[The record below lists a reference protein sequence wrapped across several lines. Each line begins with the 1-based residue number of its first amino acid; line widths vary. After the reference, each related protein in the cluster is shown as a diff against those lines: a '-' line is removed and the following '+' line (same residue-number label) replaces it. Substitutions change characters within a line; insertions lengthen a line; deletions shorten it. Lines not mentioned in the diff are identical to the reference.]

1 METTLEDLRAENR
14 RLRGRLQDLTDK
26 AGKNETISRRF
37 QSIELSLLSAPS
49 LPELLHRLVQGVAEA
64 LTLDDVSMVLHDRD
78 HEVRHLIFHAGAQ
91 PADFP
96 GVLFT
101 DDLNALTP
109 VYTGLTRPWL
119 GPCTGLEHTSLFPP
133 GSDLRSVAILPLT
146 SHGIVFGSLNFG
158 SRDQARY
165 TRHHAT
171 DFHCHL
177 AMVSAVCLENTMNRE
192 RLMLSGHTDVL
203 TGWHNRRYLQRRL
216 PEELARAQRHLQ
228 PLSGLLLDVDHFKR
242 VNDNH
247 GHAAGDR
254 VLREV
259 ADRVKRELRNS
270 DVAVRYGGEEF
281 AVLLPQT
288 GLGDAARLA
297 ERIRRTVAA
306 APFCGQ
312 DEEHLAVTVSVG
324 VAQLR
329 AVAGSLDIEG
339 LGQLLFEDADF
350 ALYQA
355 KADGRNRVV
364 QREYE
369 ASDRPSAPGQESGAG
384 YTT

>member
-1 METTLEDLRAENR
+1 MEATLEDLRVENR
-14 RLRGRLQDLTDK
+14 QLRGRLQDLTDE

-49 LPELLHRLVQGVAEA
+49 LPELLHCLVEGVADTLA
-64 LTLDDVSMVLHDRD
+64 LDDVSLVLHDRD
-78 HEVRHLIFHAGAQ
+78 HEVRHLLFHAGSQ

-101 DDLNALTP
+101 DHLNALAP
-109 VYTGLTRPWL
+109 LYTGLHRPWL
-119 GPCTGLEHTSLFPP
+119 GPCLGLEHTSLFHP
-133 GSDLRSVAILPLT
+133 GSDLRSVAILPLI
-146 SHGIVFGSLNFG
+146 SHGIVFGSLNLG
-158 SRDQARY
+158 SREQARY

-171 DFHCHL
+171 DFHRRL
-177 AMVSAVCLENTMNRE
+177 AIVSAVCLENTINRE
-192 RLMLSGHTDVL
+192 RLVLSGHTDVL

-216 PEELARAQRHLQ
+216 PEELARAQRYLQ

-247 GHAAGDR
+247 GHATGDR
-254 VLREV
+254 VLRDV
-259 ADRVKRELRNS
+259 ADRVKRELRSS

-288 GLGDAARLA
+288 GLRDAARLA
-297 ERIRRTVAA
+297 ERIRQSVAA
-306 APFCGQ
+306 VPFRGQ
-312 DEEHLAVTVSVG
+312 DGEDLAVTVSVG

-329 AVAGSLDIEG
+329 ALTRGMDIEG
-339 LGQLLFEDADF
+339 LGQQLFEDADL

-355 KADGRNRVV
+355 KSGGRNRVV
-364 QREYE
+364 HRESE
-369 ASDRPSAPGQESGAG
+369 TPCGV
-384 YTT
+384 